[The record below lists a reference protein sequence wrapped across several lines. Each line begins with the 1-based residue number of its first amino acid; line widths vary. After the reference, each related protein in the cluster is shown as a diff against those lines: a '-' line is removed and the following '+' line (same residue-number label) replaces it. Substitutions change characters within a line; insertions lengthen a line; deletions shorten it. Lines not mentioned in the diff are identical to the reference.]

1 MTVTLQRPEQKSTTW
16 QRMRLLSLAHAVDDL
31 YQGLVPASVPYFV
44 LERHYGYVAASGV
57 TLAATLGSSLP
68 QPFFGVV
75 VDRLRAGWMAGAG
88 VGLAG
93 LGLSLAGMFPA
104 YAATWCMILLSGL
117 GVAMFHP
124 AAGKGAR
131 QDAGDSAGA
140 MSLFAAGGSVGFFLA
155 PALATPALIA
165 MGAKATVLFLPPAVL
180 MSFVLL
186 RKHRRE
192 ASKTAATQREG
203 RDQWRPFAALT
214 CIEVLRSAAFFGL
227 NTFLELYWIRHLNAS
242 RGLAGVALTCFLAG
256 GVAGTLL
263 GGCIADRI
271 GTVRTIQ
278 LGTAV
283 TLPTLGGLLLAPGS
297 IAPLPFALATGI
309 SLNIPFAVLVKLGQ
323 DYLPTRPGTAAGV
336 TLGLGVSIGGL
347 FSPLLGLVADAHGP
361 HGVLVVLL
369 AVPPATVLTSLMLR
383 EPAHGSANPR
393 RCSANPRPTRAS
405 APPYLPGQHG
415 SDVPTRLMTLIDLPF
430 TSEIPGI
437 HVPWICAATGRAPS
451 GHADSPHPI
460 LPLRVWLELALGG
473 VMAGSCWVVP
483 AGSWTPQ
490 RAGRAAVPGSPPVC
504 RRGGAAGPVRLP
516 LRWPP
521 RLRRRPGRVSS
532 TSASA

>member
-1 MTVTLQRPEQKSTTW
+1 MTVTLQRPEHERTTW
-16 QRMRLLSLAHAVDDL
+16 QRMRLWSLAHAVDDL
-31 YQGLVPASVPYFV
+31 YQGLVPATVPYFV
-44 LERHYGYVAASGV
+44 LERHYGYVAASGL

-68 QPFFGVV
+68 QPFFGVMA
-75 VDRLRAGWMAGAG
+75 DRLRAGWMAGVG

-93 LGLSLAGMFPA
+93 LGLSLAGLFPA

-131 QDAGDSAGA
+131 QDADDSAGA

-165 MGAKATVLFLPPAVL
+165 MGVKATVLFLPPAVL
-180 MSFVLL
+180 MAFVLL

-192 ASKTAATQREG
+192 AGKAAATQREG

-214 CIEVLRSAAFFGL
+214 CIEILRSAAFFGL
-227 NTFLELYWIRHLNAS
+227 NTFLELYWIRYLNAS
-242 RGLAGVALTCFLAG
+242 RVLAGVALTCFLAG

-263 GGCIADRI
+263 GGRIADRI

-283 TLPTLGGLLLAPGS
+283 ILPALGGLLLARGS
-297 IAPLPFALATGI
+297 IAPLPFALTTGI

-369 AVPPATVLTSLMLR
+369 AVPPAAVLTGLMLR
-383 EPAHGSANPR
+383 DP
-393 RCSANPRPTRAS
+393 
-405 APPYLPGQHG
+405 
-415 SDVPTRLMTLIDLPF
+415 
-430 TSEIPGI
+430 
-437 HVPWICAATGRAPS
+437 AATPREA
-451 GHADSPHPI
+451 
-460 LPLRVWLELALGG
+460 
-473 VMAGSCWVVP
+473 
-483 AGSWTPQ
+483 T
-490 RAGRAAVPGSPPVC
+490 
-504 RRGGAAGPVRLP
+504 AGP
-516 LRWPP
+516 
-521 RLRRRPGRVSS
+521 S
-532 TSASA
+532 